1 VPLFSEIA
9 TSKFA
14 HEPTKGQLRFFEKM
28 DNFLEFKKKS
38 VFLLKGYAGTGKTS
52 IVAALVTVLPLFNFK
67 FVLLAPTGRAA
78 KVMSGYSGRQAF
90 TIHKIIYRQKSD
102 PSTGELNFLLQKS
115 YNRKT
120 IFIVDEASM
129 LSDSSDFGD
138 PGLLE
143 DLLKYV
149 FMNDDNKIVL
159 IGDTAQLPPVGQKS
173 SPALSKDYYLVRSEE
188 VFDVV
193 LDEVMRQE
201 SNSGILKNATLLRK
215 HDPRHS
221 NEMVKFST
229 RSFNDVFRISSERM
243 EEGLR
248 YAYDKYGPAN
258 SIIVCR
264 SNKTAVNYN
273 TFIRRQILFF
283 ENELDVGDIL
293 MVVRNNYTYSP
304 PGTPSG
310 FLANGDFMEIIK
322 IYGFEELYGFR
333 FADLELRM
341 GSSESFEAKVLLDTL
356 YTSSTSLNSEEIREL
371 YARVSEKYLD
381 VSPIKKRREAIH
393 SDTYLNAVQVKFA
406 YALTCHKSQ
415 GGQWEAV
422 FIDQGYVKN
431 NDDTDKLKWLYTA
444 FTRATKELFLINFHV
459 SQFEN

>member
-1 VPLFSEIA
+1 VPLFSEIT

-14 HEPTKGQLRFFEKM
+14 HEPTKGQLRFFQKM

-129 LSDSSDFGD
+129 LSDSSDFGN

-215 HDPRHS
+215 HDSRHDD
-221 NEMVKFST
+221 EMVKFST

-322 IYGFEELYGFR
+322 IYGFEELCGFR

-356 YTSSTSLNSEEIREL
+356 YSSSTSLNSEEIREL

-415 GGQWEAV
+415 GGQWDAV

-459 SQFEN
+459 SQFED

>member
-14 HEPTKGQLRFFEKM
+14 HDPTKGQLRFFEKM

-129 LSDSSDFGD
+129 LSDSSDFGS

-215 HDPRHS
+215 HDSRHGD
-221 NEMVKFST
+221 EMVKFST

-293 MVVRNNYTYSP
+293 MVVRNNYTYSLDQSVAVQP
-304 PGTPSG
+304 QVT
-310 FLANGDFMEIIK
+310 FTFVIIK
-322 IYGFEELYGFR
+322 
-333 FADLELRM
+333 
-341 GSSESFEAKVLLDTL
+341 GSSPEFSKTNVCST
-356 YTSSTSLNSEEIREL
+356 TS
-371 YARVSEKYLD
+371 
-381 VSPIKKRREAIH
+381 P
-393 SDTYLNAVQVKFA
+393 
-406 YALTCHKSQ
+406 
-415 GGQWEAV
+415 
-422 FIDQGYVKN
+422 
-431 NDDTDKLKWLYTA
+431 
-444 FTRATKELFLINFHV
+444 
-459 SQFEN
+459 